1 MSFRTNGRENFLKFF
16 LDYYPY
22 TFLDLR
28 YIPSSNFKR
37 IHFFIL
43 VFMNFFYIGAI
54 PSPKVKRTQQNNG
67 THMPTDSSKKANNSA
82 THYACPQVN
91 IHTLNNIIILFG

>member
-1 MSFRTNGRENFLKFF
+1 
-16 LDYYPY
+16 
-22 TFLDLR
+22 
-28 YIPSSNFKR
+28 
-37 IHFFIL
+37 
-43 VFMNFFYIGAI
+43 MNFFYTGAI

-91 IHTLNNIIILFG
+91 TLNNIIILFGFPLFSQSFSMIHYLENKVGVIDFGKSPGLF